1 MDPYTMHGPYP
12 PLLLSRWLGFVS
24 VDLYTYSPIFLP
36 IGLSYLSIYL
46 SIYIYTYICSYS
58 YVIV

>member
-1 MDPYTMHGPYP
+1 MWAHGPLIPCMGPIP

-46 SIYIYTYICSYS
+46 SIYIHIYLQL
-58 YVIV
+58 